1 MRVRFADVVTLSSAM
16 LATFSLAVVVVYEDL
31 GLAIR
36 LLLFSYIL
44 DIVDG
49 IVARYEGPT
58 EEGFMLDRA
67 VDRYNQVVVPVIIL
81 LSVIEENVV
90 LYIIYSI
97 ILVPWAFYRLV
108 YRRVLDR
115 RYFYGLPL
123 LAHSLVITMSLLT
136 DAIPNLVVLYIILI
150 GSILPIP
157 YYRRPL
163 SRSDSGPRGKAS
175 YVFYDLARMLPLAI
189 LILLPEGWLLKI
201 ITNIVIYGVLVYA
214 LIGYLPF
221 LVERFNI

>member
-1 MRVRFADVVTLSSAM
+1 MKVRFADIVTLSSAM
-16 LATFSLAVVVVYEDL
+16 FATLSLAIEFVFGDL
-31 GLAIR
+31 FLAIR

-67 VDRYNQVVVPVIIL
+67 IDRYNQVIVPVILL
-81 LSVIEENVV
+81 LSTVKKDAIPYV
-90 LYIIYSI
+90 IYSI

-115 RYFYGLPL
+115 SYFHGLPL
-123 LAHSLVITMSLLT
+123 LTHSLVITLPLLVGR
-136 DAIPNLVVLYIILI
+136 APNVIILYIILI

-163 SRSDSGPRGKAS
+163 GKPSQADKRRRS
-175 YVFYDLARMLPLAI
+175 YIIYDLVRIIPLVI
-189 LILLPEGWLLKI
+189 LILIPPGWVLEV
-201 ITNIVIYGVLVYA
+201 IVKTVTYGILVYA
-214 LIGYLPF
+214 LLGYFPF
-221 LVERFNI
+221 LAQRFKA